1 MSLKK
6 RNTTGL
12 PGSSRRDAATRNKYR
27 SRSQREAETNRLVL
41 IITGVIALV
50 IVLILGGAF
59 LIDGVIRPA
68 QAVASVGGVSISSR
82 DFVKR
87 VTYERWRQGNLIA
100 QYYQNPYLQ
109 QELSNPQSQLGR
121 LYSELAQPVLF
132 GKSVLDQMTNE
143 LVIKQYADANGIKP
157 DDAAVQDQIN
167 QQFGYNPN
175 PKTETPTTTP
185 TITLTPLVSA
195 TPTSTPTITPTVSVT
210 PTFTVT
216 PFPTGVPTVTPGATE
231 QKANFDKSQTNV
243 YASAAKLTGLSVDD
257 IRDLFRQTAINSS
270 LSDKVKEAIA
280 GKLQPVQ
287 DEVKARHILVAT
299 EEEANDVIKALQAGE
314 SFAALARSV
323 STDTGSG
330 AQGGELG
337 WATKGKYVK
346 EFEDYVWSG
355 KIGDV
360 SGPIKTQYG
369 YHIIQL
375 EAREPRM
382 LTDQEQKDVQNK
394 AFSDWLTK
402 AKTDKNAQ
410 TFDIWTDR
418 VPSEPSLEKFGVPSN
433 LSSGS
438 NPLSGLGGN
447 GSGFPTQ

>member
-12 PGSSRRDAATRNKYR
+12 PGSNRRDSATRNQYR

-41 IITGVIALV
+41 IITGVITLV
-50 IVLILGGAF
+50 IALILGGAF
-59 LIDGVIRPA
+59 LIDGVVRPA
-68 QAVASVGGVSISSR
+68 QAVASAGGQSIASR
-82 DFVKR
+82 DFAKR
-87 VTYERWRQGNLIA
+87 VTYERWRQSNVIA

-109 QELSNPQSQLGR
+109 QQLADPQSQIGQ
-121 LYSELAQPVLF
+121 LYQSLTQPISF

-157 DDAAVQDQIN
+157 DDVEVQDSIN
-167 QQFGYNPN
+167 RQFGYIPN

-185 TITLTPLVSA
+185 TLTA
-195 TPTSTPTITPTVSVT
+195 TPIITATASPIPTITPTASIT
-210 PTFTVT
+210 ATATLT
-216 PFPTGVPTVTPGATE
+216 PFPTGIPTVTPGATE

-243 YASAAKLTGLSVDD
+243 YASAAKLTGLSEDD
-257 IRDLFRQTAINSS
+257 IRTLFRQSAINSA
-270 LSDKVKEAIA
+270 LSDKVKEAVA
-280 GKLQPVQ
+280 GKLVAVQ

-299 EEEANDVIKALQAGE
+299 EGEANDVIKALQSGE

-346 EFEDYVWSG
+346 EFEDYAWSG

-360 SGPIKTQYG
+360 SGPIKTQFG
-369 YHIIQL
+369 YHIIQI
-375 EAREPRM
+375 EAREPRT

-394 AFSDWLTK
+394 AFTDWLTK
-402 AKTDKNAQ
+402 TKDEKKVT
-410 TFDIWTDR
+410 TYDIWTDR
-418 VPSEPSLEKFGVPSN
+418 VPSEPSLDKFGVPSN
-433 LSSGS
+433 LSSSGAS
-438 NPLSGLGGN
+438 NPFGGLG
-447 GSGFPTQ
+447 Q